1 MLSRW
6 QCLFCWELCWWIFGK
21 TLLVSRVEVM
31 ALTGVEIRTKDK
43 VSKHVSNVCWLIFVF
58 RQMKLRRMGAVV
70 CLEYNR

>member
-1 MLSRW
+1 
-6 QCLFCWELCWWIFGK
+6 
-21 TLLVSRVEVM
+21 M